1 MKWTDQKVFVAKKQK
16 VCVKVYKRKKKRKQ
30 TALATCLANHLHA
43 SNSGKEENTQ
53 IKA

>member
-1 MKWTDQKVFVAKKQK
+1 MDRSKSFCCKETESMCKGLQE
-16 VCVKVYKRKKKRKQ
+16 KKKRKQ